1 LAKISDQLRPGD
13 ATVWGVVTIAIW
25 AVAILGANISA
36 LIPENVFAGLHTTRL
51 SGATLN
57 QLRAQVATLET
68 QSTVLKEQNRQ
79 LQQRFMLIDSE
90 SGEVTRRVGAL
101 ELSIPKLLEA
111 IPADEMIDNGTVT
124 ASAGGP
130 ATTFDAEGGSVSIR
144 TTPLN
149 GGAVPDQPMPDELGG
164 ALPDSNAYGV
174 ALGPPFDQS
183 EAEGVWQSLSARAG
197 SLLEGL
203 APLTANMEGMSGKRM
218 VAGPLMGEKQANALC
233 GRFAKTGIACS
244 VVPFIG
250 EPLPLLN

>member
-1 LAKISDQLRPGD
+1 MAKISDQLRPGD
-13 ATVWGVVTIAIW
+13 ATIWGVMTIAVW
-25 AVAILGANISA
+25 AVAILGANVSA
-36 LIPENVFAGLHTTRL
+36 LIPESVFAGLHTTRL

-79 LQQRFMLIDSE
+79 LQDRFMLIDTE

-111 IPADEMIDNGTVT
+111 IPADDMIDRGTVT
-124 ASAGGP
+124 ASVGGP
-130 ATTFDAEGGSVSIR
+130 ATTFDAEGGSVSVR
-144 TTPLN
+144 TTPLA
-149 GGAVPDQPMPDELGG
+149 GGAMPDQAIPD
-164 ALPDSNAYGV
+164 ALAVIPDSNAYGV
-174 ALGPPFDQS
+174 ALGPPFDAS
-183 EAEGVWQSLSARAG
+183 EAEGVWQSLSTRAG
-197 SLLEGL
+197 SLLDGL
-203 APLTANMEGMSGKRM
+203 APLTANMEGMSGKRL

-233 GRFAKTGIACS
+233 GRFAKAGIACS